1 MAQKNPLNEMI
12 SLMNRM
18 DKPQTGWQTILNESL
33 EEYKDT
39 TGLGR
44 REFTDFDD
52 FMANITPINNWFV
65 GIGWIQNYQVKNIY
79 PDKPDS
85 MGLSTRDA
93 FTQFH
98 QGLGPDSRL
107 AGKVG
112 GMLQSPEMATPTGRA
127 ANFKSLGQS
136 FRSMKE
142 GNPFTSILK
151 VTTYNFPWKVYS
163 DAYGAKMDKIAAARD
178 KAGFGY
184 PEDTYDETDWRR
196 NPEFG
201 GLGARPAFA
210 PKLNPDGSEAQ
221 RPFSKSVN
229 STFGVY
235 ADNDEMG
242 ELRSDKRVMKQ
253 LIPVGNG
260 KSIFCAIDS
269 NGEIDD
275 ITSNIYKLLGGPQSS
290 MSAAKITDEMA
301 DDEKQFR
308 QEIASI
314 ENASYNPQW
323 FTTNIAYMVG
333 VGKDVQTGENVP
345 YRYINKNIALS
356 YQVEINPLE
365 LADVVEKCSERAY
378 KDVMAKQKASDAE
391 LYNKAQE

>member
-1 MAQKNPLNEMI
+1 MAKKNQLNEMI
-12 SLMNRM
+12 SLINRM
-18 DKPQTGWQTILNESL
+18 ENPQTGWHAILNESI

-52 FMANITPINNWFV
+52 FMANIQPVNNWFV
-65 GIGWIQNYQVKNIY
+65 GIGWIQNYPVKNVY
-79 PDKPDS
+79 PDKPDN
-85 MGLSTRDA
+85 GVTTRDTL
-93 FTQFH
+93 TQYQ

-107 AGKVG
+107 SGKLS

-142 GNPFTSILK
+142 GNPFTAILK

-163 DAYGAKMDKIAAARD
+163 EAYGAKMDKIMAARS

-184 PEDTYDETDWRR
+184 PEGTYDDNDWRR
-196 NPEFG
+196 NPDFR
-201 GLGARPAFA
+201 GLGARPFYE
-210 PKLNPDGSEAQ
+210 PKLNPDGSEVQ
-221 RPFSKSVN
+221 SPYSLVGN
-229 STFGVY
+229 SSFNVY
-235 ADNDEMG
+235 KDNDEFG
-242 ELRSDKRVMKQ
+242 NERSDKRVMKA

-260 KSIFCAIDS
+260 KSIFCAIDG

-275 ITSNIYKLLGGPQSS
+275 ISNNIYKILGGPQSS
-290 MSAAKITDEMA
+290 MSAAKITDEMS

-333 VGKDVQTGENVP
+333 VGKDVNTGENTP
-345 YRYINKNIALS
+345 YRFINKNIVLQH
-356 YQVEINPLE
+356 QVEINPQE
-365 LADVVEKCSERAY
+365 LSDVIEKCSERAY
-378 KDVMAKQKASDAE
+378 RDVMAKQKASDNE
-391 LYNKAQE
+391 MYNDAME